1 MDATSEHTLDKLG
14 TGDELLK
21 LSQIA
26 ALRNHPG
33 WAALTEHIQGKID
46 STVQGFSRALLN
58 GADFD
63 QRRVD
68 RTRGQV
74 NALRAVMNAPQVAHQ
89 AYVRAKR
96 KDQ

>member
-1 MDATSEHTLDKLG
+1 MDATSEQALEKLG
-14 TGDELLK
+14 DGEELLK

-26 ALRNHPG
+26 ALRNNPG

-58 GADFD
+58 GQDFD

-68 RTRGQV
+68 RIRGQV
-74 NALRAVMNAPQVAHQ
+74 NALRAMLNAPQVAHQ
-89 AYVRAKR
+89 AYVVAKR